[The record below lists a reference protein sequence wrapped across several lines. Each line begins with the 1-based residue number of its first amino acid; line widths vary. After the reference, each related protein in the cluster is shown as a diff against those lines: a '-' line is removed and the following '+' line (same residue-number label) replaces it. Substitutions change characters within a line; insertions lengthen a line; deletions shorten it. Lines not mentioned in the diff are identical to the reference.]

1 MTDEVVDVVGG
12 LRVKHLLHRGLLAV
26 ALGLH
31 LLLGL
36 DLDLDGSVDLGLSGA
51 FCLLNLERVA
61 LREQPL
67 LNLDELLGLTR
78 ACTCRTGDPECA
90 WRRRRTSWSSIG
102 AVVALH
108 PATRGVVSCSE
119 TMETESQQSPE
130 RLGAPLAAGRLRRDP
145 DAVVCDASVWFM
157 PRRELMMF
165 VCSCVDARLQV
176 DAQ

>member
-36 DLDLDGSVDLGLSGA
+36 DLDLDGSVDLGLSSA
-51 FCLLNLERVA
+51 FRLLNLERVA

-90 WRRRRTSWSSIG
+90 RRRRRTSWSS
-102 AVVALH
+102 
-108 PATRGVVSCSE
+108 SC
-119 TMETESQQSPE
+119 T
-130 RLGAPLAAGRLRRDP
+130 APGH
-145 DAVVCDASVWFM
+145 
-157 PRRELMMF
+157 PRRRVVLGDNGDGVPAVARALGRAPSRGALAQGSGCRGLRCQRLVHAEARAHDVF
-165 VCSCVDARLQV
+165 VCLWWCLSV
-176 DAQ
+176 

>member
-36 DLDLDGSVDLGLSGA
+36 DLDLDGSVDLGLSSA
-51 FCLLNLERVA
+51 FRLLNLERVA

-67 LNLDELLGLTR
+67 LNLDELLGLTC
-78 ACTCRTGDPECA
+78 ACAAQVIPNAHGAADVRL
-90 WRRRRTSWSSIG
+90 G

-157 PRRELMMF
+157 PRRELMMCLF
-165 VCSCVDARLQV
+165 VCGGVCLCRCK
-176 DAQ
+176 

>member
-1 MTDEVVDVVGG
+1 M
-12 LRVKHLLHRGLLAV
+12 
-26 ALGLH
+26 
-31 LLLGL
+31 
-36 DLDLDGSVDLGLSGA
+36 
-51 FCLLNLERVA
+51 
-61 LREQPL
+61 
-67 LNLDELLGLTR
+67 
-78 ACTCRTGDPECA
+78 CRTGDPENA
-90 WRRRRTSWSSIG
+90 HG
-102 AVVALH
+102 AADVRLGALVALH
-108 PATRGVVSCSE
+108 PATRGVVLCSE